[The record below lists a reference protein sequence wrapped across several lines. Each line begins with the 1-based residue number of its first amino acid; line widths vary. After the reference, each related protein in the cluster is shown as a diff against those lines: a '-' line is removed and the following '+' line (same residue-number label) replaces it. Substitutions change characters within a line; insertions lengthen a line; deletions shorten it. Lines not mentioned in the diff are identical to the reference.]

1 MSVNSPTDKDVP
13 RQLPPI
19 MSSGRADS
27 HSGHGD
33 AESALGS
40 NSMRHQETGGIGSSV
55 SSSPSGKIKNTQ
67 GNMRRVSLWGSTMG
81 RNSNV
86 PEVSEEG
93 TEYGIE
99 EIGVDW
105 QLVLTNLQREK
116 KRNVARQE
124 EQYVNRSLFFLES
137 SSRVREAFIKVAEAN
152 WFSALSLSA
161 ILVNCIFMV
170 FDDPV
175 CACDNEVCSE
185 AENYKRLLYNRD
197 CYDWDHSLKYVMARS
212 EEVFTVLFATE
223 MFIKIIA
230 RGFIMH
236 KHAYLRDIWN
246 WIDFVVVCTSILS
259 LASNLGNVQ
268 VLRTV
273 RVLKPLRTMTK
284 IQGMKPLIKT
294 LVGAF
299 KNIVNVIS
307 LLMFFFV
314 VFGIFG
320 SDLLSNK
327 LRGRC
332 FVDPVN
338 NDWDNISTAIRARL
352 ESQWIPYID
361 ESNYNPGNRFGGIT
375 ICSMDDYGNE
385 IGGTQCDS
393 VTMDG
398 VELQTTCTFVRC
410 EKQKS
415 SQTHASIGSVR
426 IVHRRTRR
434 TRYLAFFSRKA
445 PRARVHPRF
454 GVLPDVVCIADGV
467 ATSGARIG
475 TSRIRLTSGGGTSA
489 TTTSS
494 SPSSRSSR

>member
-1 MSVNSPTDKDVP
+1 MSASSPTSKEAP

-19 MSSGRADS
+19 MDGGPANAQPGNGDS
-27 HSGHGD
+27 D
-33 AESALGS
+33 AALGS
-40 NSMRHQETGGIGSSV
+40 NSLMKHQGTGGIGSSV
-55 SSSPSGKIKNTQ
+55 GSSPSGKIKHTL
-67 GNMRRVSLWGSTMG
+67 GNMKRVSLWGSTTG
-81 RNSNV
+81 RNSSV
-86 PEVSEEG
+86 PEGMEDG
-93 TEYGIE
+93 TDFGIE

-116 KRNVARQE
+116 KRNTARQE

-152 WFSALSLSA
+152 WFSALSLGA

-175 CACDNEVCSE
+175 CTCAKMDKCTE
-185 AENYKRLLYNRD
+185 AENYQRLLYNTD
-197 CYDWDHSLKYVMARS
+197 CAVWDNSLKYVMARS
-212 EEVFTVLFATE
+212 EEVFTALFGAE

-236 KHAYLRDIWN
+236 KHAYLRDMWN

-259 LASNLGNVQ
+259 LATELGNVQ

-320 SDLLSNK
+320 SDLLSKK

-332 FVDPVN
+332 FIDPKE
-338 NDWDNISTAIRARL
+338 NDWNVVPVAIRNRL

-361 ESNYNPGNRFGGIT
+361 ESNYNPGTKNGGIT

-393 VTMDG
+393 VTIDG
-398 VELQTTCTFVRC
+398 VELNTVCSYLRC
-410 EKQKS
+410 
-415 SQTHASIGSVR
+415 
-426 IVHRRTRR
+426 
-434 TRYLAFFSRKA
+434 
-445 PRARVHPRF
+445 
-454 GVLPDVVCIADGV
+454 DVG
-467 ATSGARIG
+467 R
-475 TSRIRLTSGGGTSA
+475 
-489 TTTSS
+489 
-494 SPSSRSSR
+494 PSSTCRRRR